1 MPTHCEKC
9 RSCLEKSCALRY
21 NKAIKNKGGFEMDD
35 NNVMNEDKVG
45 PIQRYYHEDSMA
57 RMERANKRWFVAW
70 LVTFII
76 LMWCIVWFFWRE
88 SQFVDEETTT
98 ETYTSETD
106 GGGTAIVNRDGSVIY
121 GEGNIYPDNQ
131 ADTNP

>member
-1 MPTHCEKC
+1 MPPDCGNC
-9 RSCLEKSCALRY
+9 RACIANPDKVRY
-21 NKAIKNKGGFEMDD
+21 NGATKNKGGREMETEI
-35 NNVMNEDKVG
+35 NNVQVEPV
-45 PIQRYYHEDSMA
+45 PYIAHESEMT
-57 RMERANKRWFVAW
+57 RMERVNKRWFVAW

-76 LMWCIVWFFWRE
+76 LMGCIVWFFWRE
-88 SQFVDEETTT
+88 SQFVGEETTT

>member
-1 MPTHCEKC
+1 
-9 RSCLEKSCALRY
+9 
-21 NKAIKNKGGFEMDD
+21 MDD
-35 NNVMNEDKVG
+35 NNVKVE
-45 PIQRYYHEDSMA
+45 PVPYIAHESEMT
-57 RMERANKRWFVAW
+57 RMERVNKRWFVAW

-76 LMWCIVWFFWRE
+76 LMGCIVWFFWRE

-98 ETYTSETD
+98 ETYTSEAD
-106 GGGTAIVNRDGSVIY
+106 SGGTAIVNRDGSVIY

>member
-70 LVTFII
+70 LITFI
-76 LMWCIVWFFWRE
+76 LLVGCVAGFLWYEAQWETVEAVTQEVTQE
-88 SQFVDEETTT
+88 SEAGSNHFV
-98 ETYTSETD
+98 
-106 GGGTAIVNRDGSVIY
+106 GGDYY
-121 GEGNIYPDNQ
+121 GASTG
-131 ADTNP
+131 